1 MKIKIN
7 KQFLLDLTVNC
18 FFTLVSMI
26 LIQFIIPKGLTS
38 EFLFRGSKLIGL
50 IFIFLSIIFLSYWFF
65 DKNFKFK
72 KKISY
77 PEIKDF
83 ILLCLP
89 MSPIVGYIILNR
101 EYLNNFG
108 LIYVILV
115 PLVFIIILCFIIPI
129 LMSYIASLKMLM
141 ISGLAIS
148 FTVLSMSIITE
159 NPQNHIFNSKF
170 ITQGS
175 CLIITFITVY
185 LIYSFNKTIAYTAV
199 VVFFLSGVTQKTFHV
214 VFSKNLTA
222 NQTDNRLDIFLDN
235 KNNKIIKKKN
245 IYILVYESYANLE
258 TTKWYGGTIKDNVVD
273 VTAETGAFETCVPR
287 DGYNW
292 RNAAFSNRQRSPNGF
307 QQSFLTDGAVA
318 FSDFKR
324 GSHHFLVGCSQ
335 KENSAT
341 ELKDKEIQ
349 VWKRSSV
356 SEHYVLVQQLKLEQ
370 CAGVDTVI
378 TKDGRIFV
386 AFLSHRGKSSG
397 DPHPPDCTAGGDS
410 AFTVP
415 WSDCL
420 GWLTNSPIY
429 EAKGPDEAP
438 LVLIQRIT
446 TKAPSYHG
454 VDFHTFDDGRTFL
467 VTNNWGGKHS
477 HSGGSALHLENK
489 IYEYNT
495 NANDRGIAEHIG
507 ETKNKWTLDIVNT
520 PTIKEGMGVDIT
532 QNGVV
537 IGTLQKRLNGAISK
551 ILIIANEGVMV
562 ETSTDIVVGTTT
574 VVSAN
579 IETATNHRFGSCTD
593 VTGTAW
599 LSKTTI
605 NNKRK
610 HG

>member
-148 FTVLSMSIITE
+148 FTVLSMSVITE

-199 VVFFLSGVTQKTFHV
+199 VVFFLSGVTQKTFNV
-214 VFSKNLTA
+214 VLSKNLTA

-258 TTKWYGGTIKDNVVD
+258 TLKYYGFDNSEQIK
-273 VTAETGAFETCVPR
+273 
-287 DGYNW
+287 
-292 RNAAFSNRQRSPNGF
+292 
-307 QQSFLTDGAVA
+307 FLENN
-318 FSDFKR
+318 DFKIYR
-324 GSHHFLVGCSQ
+324 GIYSNG
-335 KENSAT
+335 A
-341 ELKDKEIQ
+341 
-349 VWKRSSV
+349 SSV
-356 SEHYVLVQQLKLEQ
+356 SSTSRILELKEQLPKYGRYYISGNSLSLKILQANGYKNIGLFSSPYFFGPYPKTWDEYYPKEDITKIGSNIILKAIFEGQFRFDIFDDNYDYDKYLNLKEKYLTLKPKQPTLFYTHNLLPGHSQNSGKCIPNEKKNYFKRVKKANNEMKDDIKNLKNNDPDAIIILVSDHGPYLTKNCGQLLGMNKSSINKYDIQDRYGVFLAISWPKGMKNHVNNIEISQDIFPAILSNITSNKDLFDKLKLKREFFDGFNNTVSGINIKN
-370 CAGVDTVI
+370 GVL
-378 TKDGRIFV
+378 K
-386 AFLSHRGKSSG
+386 
-397 DPHPPDCTAGGDS
+397 
-410 AFTVP
+410 
-415 WSDCL
+415 
-420 GWLTNSPIY
+420 
-429 EAKGPDEAP
+429 
-438 LVLIQRIT
+438 
-446 TKAPSYHG
+446 
-454 VDFHTFDDGRTFL
+454 
-467 VTNNWGGKHS
+467 GGKND
-477 HSGGSALHLENK
+477 GEPLFENRSYK
-489 IYEYNT
+489 L
-495 NANDRGIAEHIG
+495 
-507 ETKNKWTLDIVNT
+507 K
-520 PTIKEGMGVDIT
+520 
-532 QNGVV
+532 
-537 IGTLQKRLNGAISK
+537 
-551 ILIIANEGVMV
+551 
-562 ETSTDIVVGTTT
+562 
-574 VVSAN
+574 
-579 IETATNHRFGSCTD
+579 
-593 VTGTAW
+593 
-599 LSKTTI
+599 
-605 NNKRK
+605 
-610 HG
+610 